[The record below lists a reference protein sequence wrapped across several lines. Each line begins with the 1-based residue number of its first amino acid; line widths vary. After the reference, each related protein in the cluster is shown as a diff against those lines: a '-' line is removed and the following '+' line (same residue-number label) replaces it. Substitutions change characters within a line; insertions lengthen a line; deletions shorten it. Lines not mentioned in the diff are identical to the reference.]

1 MNVVEGLLSVLLI
14 VAIIVL
20 VLGFLGIKYGTLEKQ
35 MRIEE
40 QDKLLT
46 NYQQQIKD
54 LHKKLREE
62 KEVEQDT
69 LYRY

>member
-35 MRIEE
+35 MRIEAS
-40 QDKLLT
+40 KPPT
-46 NYQQQIKD
+46 KP
-54 LHKKLREE
+54 R
-62 KEVEQDT
+62 T
-69 LYRY
+69 